1 MDTWGS
7 MAAGFTLVTGITSS
21 IIDRKEAQ
29 LGQEGGNGN
38 CFHAAV
44 THLFKYSGRCT
55 FRDWKTPSL
64 LEMEVEMSKK
74 GLKRKGLE
82 MPLVTNRI
90 AAKTSAS
97 AGEGR

>member
-29 LGQEGGNGN
+29 LGQEGANRN

-55 FRDWKTPSL
+55 FGDWKTPSL
-64 LEMEVEMSKK
+64 LEMEVEMV
-74 GLKRKGLE
+74 KRDL
-82 MPLVTNRI
+82 N
-90 AAKTSAS
+90 AKALDCLQPQQNPRYNKWKCRRR
-97 AGEGR
+97 EV